1 MSTLKI
7 SGDTGELDFDPADRN
22 PFREVIDGR
31 FDTRMSPIPLHP
43 ALRTF
48 TPEQQKTL
56 DTNIRK
62 NGTEL
67 TDSLKQ
73 WLNRGAAVTVVFLP
87 EGSPSKNTT
96 IEHVLD
102 PCVRFLQQELGHGP
116 QFRIVDLIDSLPDS
130 AFWESFHVGWSG
142 REQSTKLLTPYVIPQ
157 AGSGLPAKP
166 ESTDE
171 L

>member
-43 ALRTF
+43 GLRALS
-48 TPEQQKTL
+48 PEQQKTL
-56 DTNIRK
+56 DVDIRK

-73 WLNRGAAVTVVFLP
+73 WLNRGTAVTVVFLP

-96 IEHVLD
+96 IEHVLA
-102 PCVRFLQQELGHGP
+102 PCVRFLQQELGHSP
-116 QFRIVDLIDSLPDS
+116 QFRTVDLIDSLPDS
-130 AFWESFHVGWSG
+130 AFWESYHVGWSG